1 MAATA
6 QQLPGPLNLAFK
18 RGDDYGTLIDFSINL
33 TGRSCSAAIRSVN
46 TRATVAAFTITEID
60 MAAGQVNLSLIGS
73 QTAQLAAGT
82 YAWSMTWL
90 DAVTTRTA
98 LEGYVEVS

>member
-6 QQLPGPLNLAFK
+6 QQLPGPLNLALK
-18 RGDDYGTLIDFSINL
+18 RGDDYRKMIDLSIDI

-60 MAAGQVNLSLIGS
+60 MASGQVNLSLTGS

-82 YAWSMTWL
+82 YAWSMRL
-90 DAVTTRTA
+90 DGGTTGTA
-98 LEGYVEVS
+98 IEGYVEVR